1 MQQIK
6 RKITLLVVGLLLSM
20 FFAVAA
26 GAVPG
31 LINYQGQLTDSGGAV
46 LAGDYQLSFALY
58 DDVSVGSELWSE
70 EQTVRVEN
78 GIYQVSLGTVSP
90 LSVSIFA
97 SDQLYLELAV
107 WNADTA
113 AWEIMTPRQQ
123 ITSVGF
129 ALQAENAE
137 TLNGYTASELD
148 QSAHVNATDNP
159 HNVTAAQVGAVPAG
173 DLTWA
178 KLAGIPTGF
187 ADGVDNNSGGDIT
200 AVLGGTGLTGG
211 GYSGNV
217 TLNLNVPLNLTDSTT
232 SAVTAM
238 ITGQNNGNGY
248 GLKGWS
254 ANNYGVYG
262 YSVSVPGVFGYSGNG
277 AGVSGINGSTGNEG
291 KLGTENY
298 GVYGKSSNDYSG
310 YFDGNVKATGELH
323 VEGNAEFSGNLGVGV
338 EDPTLPLYIQQT
350 VNGLTFP
357 FKIENH
363 AAGDEPGESDVGILF
378 STGGSGSGD
387 RGKGALVYETTGTW
401 NRGSF
406 HFLQES
412 GTGANNPD
420 MADSVLTV
428 TNSGRVGVGT
438 GNPSEKLEIK
448 GNLKL
453 SHPDSGII
461 FNDGSKQVTAFPGSG
476 PGSSLDADTLDGL
489 HAADIV
495 SMSGGSL
502 PSGSDI
508 PLGLL
513 VIEGL
518 TLSDPTGYILDGT
531 TVSRSVDVVKYLE
544 GDGIFHKRPGNVKV
558 GDISISHI
566 VAVNAGASALA
577 NWFQQVKNGIFVRRS
592 LSMVDYR
599 PGTTNEFLRINF
611 FSTFPAAISY
621 RPVSASTVEE
631 TVVLAVEEFEILTDS
646 TAEINGNWR
655 AEVESLG
662 NMYVRDIKN
671 VGGGV
676 EIIEY
681 LDGDDPRTK
690 KRPGH
695 YKANDLEFVDLGA
708 GSARKFL
715 NWHFSVTQ
723 NCEKKSIGNWYGDV
737 LMFNAYECWPSSF
750 SGISLDAQGEFV
762 INKAIMSGEM
772 VERPQ

>member
-1 MQQIK
+1 
-6 RKITLLVVGLLLSM
+6 VS
-20 FFAVAA
+20 AW
-26 GAVPG
+26 AVPG
-31 LINYQGQLTDSGGAV
+31 LINYQGKLLENGVPLTTATPVSMTFKIFIEETDTGGSPLWVESQNVEVVDGVYSVKLAV
-46 LAGDYQLSFALY
+46 DPSIVADYNDYWLEVTIDGEILQPRQRLTSTFFALRAAKAEEADNFSGMVFDSQIPDTIARDAEITWGNLTGIPADLADG
-58 DDVSVGSELWSE
+58 DDVG
-70 EQTVRVEN
+70 
-78 GIYQVSLGTVSP
+78 
-90 LSVSIFA
+90 
-97 SDQLYLELAV
+97 
-107 WNADTA
+107 
-113 AWEIMTPRQQ
+113 
-123 ITSVGF
+123 
-129 ALQAENAE
+129 
-137 TLNGYTASELD
+137 
-148 QSAHVNATDNP
+148 
-159 HNVTAAQVGAVPAG
+159 VTAEEDPTVPDTIKDG
-173 DLTWA
+173 ISWNEVQ
-178 KLAGIPTGF
+178 GIPAGF

-200 AVLGGTGLTGG
+200 GVTAGMGLNGG
-211 GYSGNV
+211 GVAGNIV
-217 TLNLNVPLNLTDSTT
+217 LNVDVPLELVGST
-232 SAVTAM
+232 
-238 ITGQNNGNGY
+238 GNQGKL
-248 GLKGWS
+248 GTHD
-254 ANNYGVYG
+254 YGVYG
-262 YSVSVPGVFGYSGNG
+262 S
-277 AGVSGINGSTGNEG
+277 A
-291 KLGTENY
+291 
-298 GVYGKSSNDYSG
+298 
-310 YFDGNVKATGELH
+310 
-323 VEGNAEFSGNLGVGV
+323 VEGNSYAGYFSGRTVVGGGVFELNNSAG
-338 EDPTLPLYIQQT
+338 
-350 VNGLTFP
+350 
-357 FKIENH
+357 EN
-363 AAGDEPGESDVGILF
+363 
-378 STGGSGSGD
+378 
-387 RGKGALVYETTGTW
+387 W
-401 NRGSF
+401 
-406 HFLQES
+406 
-412 GTGANNPD
+412 
-420 MADSVLTV
+420 LTV
-428 TNSGRVGVGT
+428 LRGTNQNAGFAFKEQGATDTQWIFPYFRGWQSDNLIIRDEQQNLDVMTFQASTGRVGVGT
-438 GNPSEKLEIK
+438 GSPSEKLEIK

-531 TVSRSVDVVKYLE
+531 TVSRSVDVVKYLD
-544 GDGIFHKRPGNVKV
+544 GDGLIHKRPGNVKA

-577 NWFQQVKNGIFVRRS
+577 NWFQQVKNGTFVRRS

-599 PGTTNEFLRINF
+599 PDTTNEFLRINF

-655 AEVESLG
+655 AGVESLG

-695 YKANDLEFVDLGA
+695 YNANDLEFVDLGA

-715 NWHFSVTQ
+715 SWHFSVTQ
-723 NCEKKSIGNWYGDV
+723 NCEKRSIGNWYGDV